1 MKKIR
6 INYKNKNIFEY
17 IGMKKYGI
25 KNICKEL
32 MPWKGEN
39 TTSFLGTGPKEA
51 GIEAD
56 LYVFIDYTGC

>member
-1 MKKIR
+1 M
-6 INYKNKNIFEY
+6 EY
-17 IGMKKYGI
+17 FGKKKYGI

-32 MPWKGEN
+32 MPWKGGN
-39 TTSFLGTGPKEA
+39 NTSFFGTRLKES